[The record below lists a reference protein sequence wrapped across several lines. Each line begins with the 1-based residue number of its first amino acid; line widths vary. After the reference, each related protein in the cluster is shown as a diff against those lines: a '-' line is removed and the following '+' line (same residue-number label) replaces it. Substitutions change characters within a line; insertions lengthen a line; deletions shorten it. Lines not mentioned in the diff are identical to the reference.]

1 MSWYGIAAVDRAF
14 SRTRK
19 ALFEPF
25 DFWKWVKLAIIIF
38 FLGGSASNFGSPGS
52 NYQFNPE
59 DFGINNHEISP
70 GQSNIFPANL
80 LDFNSLQIKS
90 INPAGVSQ
98 TSGIS
103 DISSPSAI
111 FEVPEV
117 IQRLMLLN
125 SDLIPNFFADGIS
138 NEKIYLSALP
148 FAATALIVAAVL
160 GILLLILL
168 LIYISSIMEFVF
180 VESLVKNNV
189 KLWNYSRR
197 FMKKGFYLFLVRFA
211 IGLVFLVLLV
221 MSFLPVIP
229 AILNESSEPNLPGLL
244 GGLFWI
250 GGVIILLILFMSIIN
265 SFISLAI
272 PASLYR
278 DTGILPAFS
287 LIFSNFKR
295 SWKEVIVYWLV
306 RLVLGI
312 AISILGLFILGIL
325 IVGLGLLFLIIDGI
339 IYFISSAVLSG
350 SSSWILLVPVIII
363 EIVLFLG
370 ALFLLRVPLE
380 VFMKYHL
387 LSFLEAWFADINIP
401 FFDALTSEHV
411 PALKEPDTSL

>member
-1 MSWYGIAAVDRAF
+1 MSWYGIAAIDRAF

-38 FLGGSASNFGSPGS
+38 FLGSSASNFGSQGS
-52 NYQFNPE
+52 NFQFNPE
-59 DFGINNHEISP
+59 DFGLNNPGNSP
-70 GQSNIFPANL
+70 GQSDIFPANL
-80 LDFNSLQIKS
+80 LDFNSLEINS
-90 INPAGVSQ
+90 INPAGVLQ

-103 DISSPSAI
+103 EVSNPAAI
-111 FEVPEV
+111 FEVPDV
-117 IQRLMLLN
+117 IQKLLRLN
-125 SDLIPNFFADGIS
+125 SDLIPDFFANGVS
-138 NEKIYLSALP
+138 NEKLYLSPAP
-148 FAATALIVAAVL
+148 FAATALVVAAIL
-160 GILLLILL
+160 AIILLVFLF
-168 LIYISSIMEFVF
+168 IYISNIMEFVF
-180 VESLVKNNV
+180 VESLVKNDV
-189 KLWNYSRR
+189 KFWNYSRR
-197 FMKKGFYLFLVRFA
+197 FMKKGFYLFLVRLV
-211 IGLVFLVLLV
+211 IGLIFLMLLAI
-221 MSFLPVIP
+221 SLFPVIP
-229 AILNESSEPNLPGLL
+229 AILNASSEPNWPSLVGNLL
-244 GGLFWI
+244 QI
-250 GGVIILLILFMSIIN
+250 GVVFFLLIIFFSIIN

-287 LIFSNFKR
+287 LIFSSFKR

-312 AISILGLFILGIL
+312 AISILGLLILGIL

-350 SSSWILLVPVIII
+350 SSSWILLVPIIII
-363 EIVLFLG
+363 EVVLFLG
-370 ALFLLRVPLE
+370 AIFLLRVPLE

-401 FFDALTSEHV
+401 FFDALTSEPV